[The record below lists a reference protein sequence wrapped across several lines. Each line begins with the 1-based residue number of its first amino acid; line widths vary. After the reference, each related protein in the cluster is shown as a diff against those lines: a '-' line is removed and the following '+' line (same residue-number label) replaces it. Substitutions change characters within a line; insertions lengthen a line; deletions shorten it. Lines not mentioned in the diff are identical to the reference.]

1 MDRTLRSI
9 LWILVALVIF
19 SSFSTGWFFVAKER
33 LYNDYV
39 NLEDLFKISMEKLNR
54 ELASSQEKNK
64 DMELKLAAA
73 EKELRVLES
82 SNEDLMSKYETLL
95 EDRDDLN
102 KELARVKKGK
112 FFLEKKIREV
122 ESDNFTAGL
131 LKDKTFLEVA
141 LGRLKDS
148 LVPKD
153 SEIEDLKV
161 KNRDLSAELARIA
174 EEKDM
179 LEEKVRDSE
188 VVAGILSRD
197 LLKEKAKL
205 VKGKADFEK
214 AKMDNHF
221 LKNRIAGLEKNAVN
235 FDKLL
240 AEKDDLKLKIAS
252 LEKDLEYK
260 NQEISGMETALDSRK
275 RRTEEYRAEAYHSP
289 QEVDLPPIVLE
300 RSGYGAEEV
309 STASFDWM
317 NKDSSL
323 KGRIVTVNREHSF
336 VVIDLGEQ
344 RGIEIGTTFDVYRD
358 SILIG
363 RLETIQC
370 RQRISACDIIDI
382 EEGYYV
388 EIDDVVAKR

>member
-39 NLEDLFKISMEKLNR
+39 NLEILFKTSMDRLNR

-73 EKELRVLES
+73 EQSLRALES
-82 SNEDLMSKYETLL
+82 KNKDFMSKYETLL

-122 ESDNFTAGL
+122 ESDKFTAGL
-131 LKDKTFLEVA
+131 LKDKTFLKVE
-141 LGRLKDS
+141 LERLKDS

-153 SEIEDLKV
+153 SEIEGLKAE
-161 KNRDLSAELARIA
+161 NRDLSAGLAELL
-174 EEKDM
+174 EEKDA
-179 LEEKVRDSE
+179 LEERLRDSGA
-188 VVAGILSRD
+188 VADILSKD
-197 LLKEKAKL
+197 LLKEKARAEND
-205 VKGKADFEK
+205 KADFERTK
-214 AKMDNHF
+214 IDNRF
-221 LKNRIAGLEKNAVN
+221 LKTRIAGLEKNAVS

-240 AEKDDLKLKIAS
+240 TEREDLKLKIAS
-252 LEKDLEYK
+252 LEKDLDYK
-260 NQEISGMETALDSRK
+260 NQEISGMETVLDSREK
-275 RRTEEYRAEAYHSP
+275 RAEEYRAEAYHSP

-300 RSGYGAEEV
+300 RDRYGADRV
-309 STASFDWM
+309 STSSFDWM

-323 KGRIVTVNREHSF
+323 RGRVVTVNREHGF
-336 VVIDLGEQ
+336 VVIDLGKQ
-344 RGIEIGTTFDVYRD
+344 RGVEIDTMFDVYRG
-358 SILIG
+358 STLIG

-370 RQRISACDIIDI
+370 RQGISACDIIDMK
-382 EEGYYV
+382 EGYYV

>member
-1 MDRTLRSI
+1 MDKTLRSI

-39 NLEDLFKISMEKLNR
+39 NLEILFKTSMERLNR